1 VEQVEQWQR
10 GADFLPLVDHDQRS
24 FSDEDSLMI
33 SVKVRFHGRYVL
45 AEETDSAGQPTGK
58 WRFLAPHYRRTGF
71 APHRTMMCV
80 RRDRVSNVSGE
91 TTLAPTFKVMGEGA
105 KKEDV
110 VEYFVWDLDG
120 CIVTFDVTGG
130 MKLSYVDNTIIPSLE
145 ELEYTLGRTAV
156 LDKTCLE
163 PCEPNPIGAAIELS
177 GGAAFASA
185 VVPNKCDFI
194 TQTNAQD
201 GDIFNDEPI
210 LLNGTL
216 ADQVEVRLLGPKQR
230 LTVSK
235 GGVKWYITI
244 LGGNDDSI
252 ASVSNLCGSIPQ
264 NERYD
269 FEYGQYY
276 EVLTVKCSNR
286 PVPIVT
292 HMGDTAD
299 CDLMTRIRYKQ

>member
-1 VEQVEQWQR
+1 
-10 GADFLPLVDHDQRS
+10 
-24 FSDEDSLMI
+24 MT

-45 AEETDSAGQPTGK
+45 AEETDSGGQPTGK
-58 WRFLAPHYRRTGF
+58 WRFLAPHYLRTGF
-71 APHRTMMCV
+71 ARHRTTMCV
-80 RRDRVSNVSGE
+80 RRERVSIVPGE

-120 CIVTFDVTGG
+120 CVVTFAENGG
-130 MKLSYVDNTIIPSLE
+130 MKLTYDDNTIIPSLE
-145 ELEYTLGRTAV
+145 ELEYELDRTAV
-156 LDKTCLE
+156 LDKACLE
-163 PCEPNPIGAAIELS
+163 PCEPNPIGAAIELN

-201 GDIFNDEPI
+201 GDILNDEPI
-210 LLNGTL
+210 LLNGKL
-216 ADQVEVRLLGPKQR
+216 ADQVEVTLPGPKQR

-244 LGGNDDSI
+244 LAEKDDAI

-286 PVPIVT
+286 AVPIVT
-292 HMGDTAD
+292 HAGDTAD
-299 CDLMTRIRYKQ
+299 CDLMTRIRYKR